1 MPDTLTIVNNKIT
14 DLANLYA
21 RMDKTAALLYPEQNP
36 YELTLF
42 DAATPLDDDKSI
54 SITSSLPS
62 IYANALVTSLLD
74 GEWQVKVEGKISERQ
89 QTSIKKFAD
98 DLLAGIDEYL
108 LNEYAISSLNT
119 WNANHACIR
128 SIVIGRLL
136 LHKEDER
143 LVITYMPCDAR
154 WTPYQL
160 NQWIAPMT
168 WRTKAAIVKEY
179 ENRQGIDKSVLNG
192 LSDKGLLGV
201 TDYWDDKKNEV
212 WITGQSYGNSSY
224 NASMGGIKLYE
235 QKNSLGLLPF
245 NISSVSAG
253 FMLRDANYLEHEYED
268 IFEFNRH
275 RYADHNRDLSIKATM
290 GMKTITPSFEREIDK
305 GVADNPIP
313 IPGADQTIHVPP
325 GGKAIMV
332 PQPDVNNAFIA
343 SSEQTDQELQM
354 GGISNAELADTN
366 ENRTAIWLATQSRIR
381 GIRLKPRMECL
392 QVFRESLIKLA
403 IRQIKAISGDGDA
416 DQTFNIGRSDSFS
429 QFNIGK
435 LGDPD
440 TYRIKC
446 RLMTRT
452 KEEEIANIAEA
463 AAAKSAG
470 IPQAIID
477 RDILMAEDPEEWER
491 QRKLQLA
498 SESDPALALFDQ
510 ARNMIDEADTM
521 VDDDEANGKLLSS
534 KQLTATAFEMV
545 RQRSTQPMPGETVT
559 PKREVSKGNANA
571 LIGLGAGGGL

>member
-14 DLANLYA
+14 DMIDLYA
-21 RMDKTAALLYPEQNP
+21 RMDKTAKLLYPEQNP
-36 YELTLF
+36 YTITLF
-42 DAATPLDDDKSI
+42 DSETPIDIDKSI
-54 SITSSLPS
+54 SITSSLPAS
-62 IYANALVTSLLD
+62 YATALVTSLLE

-89 QTSIKKFAD
+89 QTAVKQFAD

-128 SIVIGRLL
+128 SIVTGRLL
-136 LHKEDER
+136 LRKEDDR

-160 NQWIAPMT
+160 NQWIAPRT
-168 WRTKAAIVKEY
+168 WRTKADIVKEY
-179 ENRQGIDKSVLNG
+179 EKRPGIDKSVLDS
-192 LSDKGLLGV
+192 LSDKGLLGI
-201 TDYWDDKKNEV
+201 TDFWDKQKNEV
-212 WITGQSYGNSSY
+212 WVTTGQAYSKSSY

-235 QKNSLGLLPF
+235 QKNPLGFLPF
-245 NISSVSAG
+245 VVSSVSAG
-253 FMLRDANYLEHEYED
+253 FMLRDEKYLEHEYDD
-268 IFEFNRH
+268 IFQFNRH
-275 RYADHNRDLSIKATM
+275 RYVDHNRNLSIKATM
-290 GMKTITPSFEREIDK
+290 GMNIITPRFEREIDK

-313 IPGADQTIHVPP
+313 VPGADQTIHVPP
-325 GGKAIMV
+325 GGKAVMV
-332 PQPDVNNAFIA
+332 PQPDLNNAFIA

-381 GIRLKPRMECL
+381 GSRLKPRMECL
-392 QVFRESLIKLA
+392 QVFREALIKLA
-403 IRQIKAISGDGDA
+403 IRQIKAISGDA
-416 DQTFNIGRSDSFS
+416 EQTFSIGRSDAFS

-470 IPQAIID
+470 IPQTIID

-491 QRKLQLA
+491 QRKLQAA
-498 SESDPALALFDQ
+498 SEADPALALFDQ
-510 ARNMIDEADTM
+510 ARNMIDEAETM

-545 RQRSTQPMPGETVT
+545 RQRSVQPMPSETVT
-559 PKREVSKGNANA
+559 PKREVPKGNANA